1 MRHILLAA
9 ALLASLAAP
18 LPALAQTASTSS
30 ASPPPVLSGLLKPET
45 PADHSSENV
54 STKSVILD
62 STVFVLGVLILG
74 GLLAWITKRVI
85 IDERH

>member
-1 MRHILLAA
+1 MLLA
-9 ALLASLAAP
+9 LAAP
-18 LPALAQTASTSS
+18 GAVAAESATAPAAT
-30 ASPPPVLSGLLKPET
+30 PPPVLSGLLKPET
-45 PADHSSENV
+45 PVEHSSESV
-54 STKSVILD
+54 TTKSVVLD